1 MMMKL
6 TRRAMIK
13 DGLLVVSAG
22 MIMPSI
28 FSRGVAS
35 ARAQALDGSHIAQ
48 AANDRTLII
57 VQMAGGNDG
66 LNTVVPFTDALYLKL
81 RPTLGLSD
89 TKVLPLDTRLGLHPN
104 LQPLKKLWDAGHLAI
119 VEGVGYPN
127 QSLSHFQAMDIW
139 QTLDLNG
146 NGSEG
151 WLGKLVAGLV
161 DKEGHP
167 FKAIDIGV
175 QTAQALQSISAQVP
189 TIANVKTYN
198 IYPDPADTDGGST
211 RLQALMKL
219 YNSYPGTAPYAALLD
234 TTALSAQD
242 GSRQLR
248 QADTTYRPTVTY
260 PKGPFADGLKVLAEA
275 IVQGLGLRVGYVT
288 LGGFDTHANQ
298 QATHDTLML
307 TLANG
312 LSAFYNDLAA
322 HGKADNVVIMTWSE
336 FGRRVEENGSL
347 GTDHGTAAPL
357 FVLGNPVSKGIYGE
371 PPSLSNLDQNGNLKY
386 TLDFRSVYATVLDRW
401 MGASSKDV
409 LGGSFGTQ
417 NFLPQS

>member
-1 MMMKL
+1 MKL

-22 MIMPSI
+22 MVMPAI

-35 ARAQALDGSHIAQ
+35 ARAQALDGSRMAQ
-48 AANDRTLII
+48 TASDRTLIV

-66 LNTVVPFTDALYLKL
+66 LNTVVPFTDPLYLKM
-81 RPTLGLSD
+81 RPTLGIPE

-104 LQPLKKLWDAGHLAI
+104 LQPLQKLWHDGHLAI

-127 QSLSHFQAMDIW
+127 SSLSHFQAMDIW
-139 QTLDLNG
+139 QTLDLSG
-146 NGSEG
+146 NGGEG
-151 WLGKLVAGLV
+151 WLGKLVSGLV
-161 DKEGHP
+161 DRDGHP
-167 FKAIDIGV
+167 FKALDIGV
-175 QTAQALQSISAQVP
+175 QTAQALQSITTQVP
-189 TIANVKTYN
+189 TVANVQSYRL
-198 IYPDPADTDGGST
+198 YPDPVDADGGNT

-234 TTALSAQD
+234 TTALNAQD
-242 GSRQLR
+242 GSRQLH
-248 QADTTYRPTVTY
+248 QADATYRPAVTY

-298 QATHDTLML
+298 AATHDVLMQ

-312 LSAFYNDLAA
+312 VSAFYNDLAA
-322 HGKADNVVIMTWSE
+322 HGKADNVVVMTWSE

-347 GTDHGTAAPL
+347 GTDHGTAAPM
-357 FVLGNPVSKGIYGE
+357 FILGNPVNKGIYGE
-371 PPSLSNLDQNGNLKY
+371 PPSLSSLDENGNLKY
-386 TLDFRSVYATVLDRW
+386 TVDFRSVYATVLDRW
-401 MGASSKDV
+401 MGASSKAV

-417 NFLPQS
+417 NFLS